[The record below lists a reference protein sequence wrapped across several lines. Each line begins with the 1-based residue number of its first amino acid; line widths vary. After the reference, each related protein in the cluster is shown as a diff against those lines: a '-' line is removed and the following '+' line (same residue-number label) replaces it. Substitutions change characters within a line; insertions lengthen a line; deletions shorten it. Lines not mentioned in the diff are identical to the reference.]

1 MKRVLNSTLDLIG
14 DTPILKLQKIVPE
27 NAAEVWLKYEAVNP
41 TGSYK
46 DRMAKSVLVNALK
59 RGDVSQGDKVVEYT
73 GGSTGSA
80 LAFVSAALGLK
91 FCAVFSDA
99 FSKSKQQT
107 MEAFG
112 ADVIVE
118 KSFGKGITPELI
130 QRMKKRAS
138 ELSQAENSFYA
149 DQFGSPDVTKG
160 YEPMGNEI
168 TKQLGGKIDILCASV
183 GTGGAIM
190 GAWNGLRKAVPKIEL
205 VAFEP
210 LQSPLLTTGKGGAH
224 QVEGIGVGFE
234 PPFLDQ
240 SVLTEIR
247 AIDQELGFAMCR
259 RLAHEEG
266 VFCGASTGLNVV
278 GAIELAKEIG
288 PGKRVVTFAC
298 DSGLKYLGGHV
309 YLRKNEGF

>member
-1 MKRVLNSTLDLIG
+1 MKRVLKSTLDLIG

-73 GGSTGSA
+73 GGSTGST
-80 LAFVSAALGLK
+80 LAFVSAALGLE

-99 FSKSKQQT
+99 FSKSKQHM

-138 ELSQAENSFYA
+138 SLSQEENSFYA
-149 DQFGSPDVTKG
+149 DQFGSPDVTK
-160 YEPMGNEI
+160 
-168 TKQLGGKIDILCASV
+168 
-183 GTGGAIM
+183 
-190 GAWNGLRKAVPKIEL
+190 
-205 VAFEP
+205 
-210 LQSPLLTTGKGGAH
+210 
-224 QVEGIGVGFE
+224 
-234 PPFLDQ
+234 
-240 SVLTEIR
+240 
-247 AIDQELGFAMCR
+247 
-259 RLAHEEG
+259 
-266 VFCGASTGLNVV
+266 
-278 GAIELAKEIG
+278 
-288 PGKRVVTFAC
+288 
-298 DSGLKYLGGHV
+298 
-309 YLRKNEGF
+309 